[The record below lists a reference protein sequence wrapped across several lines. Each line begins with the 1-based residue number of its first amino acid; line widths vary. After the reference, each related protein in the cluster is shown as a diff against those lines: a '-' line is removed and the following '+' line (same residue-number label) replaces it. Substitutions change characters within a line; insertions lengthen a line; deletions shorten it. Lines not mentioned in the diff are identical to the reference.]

1 MRHGRKTATC
11 RNSHPPNS
19 MNYGSARNNLSS
31 DIVIRHCTTLDEFD
45 ECVRL
50 QKLTWGYDENDTV
63 PSRMFVVAEKIGGQI
78 IASFAGDRMVGFCLA
93 IPGYRNGHPYFHS
106 HMLAVIPEFRNHGLG
121 RRMKL
126 FQREDALARGIELI
140 EWTFDPLEIKNAH
153 LNINKLGA
161 VVRRYVPNQYG
172 AVSSEL
178 QAGLP
183 TDRLIAEWWLKSRR
197 VEQLLDSGTVP
208 PYEMREIVTVPAEI
222 AGWKK
227 ARDPLAA
234 DTQQRLRYDLI
245 PLFSQGLTA
254 LHYGVLEDGTG
265 EFGLGIWDESWSYG
279 PAPHENSSSSQQQ

>member
-1 MRHGRKTATC
+1 
-11 RNSHPPNS
+11 
-19 MNYGSARNNLSS
+19 
-31 DIVIRHCTTLDEFD
+31 
-45 ECVRL
+45 
-50 QKLTWGYDENDTV
+50 
-63 PSRMFVVAEKIGGQI
+63 MFVVAEKIGGQI

-106 HMLAVIPEFRNHGLG
+106 YMPAVSTEFRTHGLERG
-121 RRMKL
+121 MKL

-161 VVRRYVPNQYG
+161 IVRRYVPNQYG

-197 VEQLLDSGTVP
+197 VEQLLDIATIPSN
-208 PYEMREIVTVPAEI
+208 EMRQSVTVPSDI
-222 AGWKK
+222 AAWKK
-227 ARDPLAA
+227 ARDHRAA
-234 DTQQRLRYDLI
+234 ETQQRLRHDLI

-254 LHYGVLEDGTG
+254 LQYRVLDDGTG
-265 EFGLGIWDESWSYG
+265 EFDLGVWDELWSYG
-279 PAPHENSSSSQQQ
+279 PAPHENKSPSA